1 MIRCNIKS
9 MKTRVSIL
17 LLLMLIL
24 TFYPSNVCADVIEPG
39 MKEIKNYYKISNIN
53 DYSDY
58 VFLIHG
64 NPSPTYEIINSS
76 KFSFYKLSQIS
87 IYAVKKSNF
96 NEEDLKDKSDAEI
109 QDYFKNNPEVIH
121 SNLELDGLY
130 GTVKIDNPLDSAVT
144 ILRIVSLNES
154 ELEIEKSK
162 IIYVYKD
169 GSLEEKIFKNQND
182 TPQPSPN
189 TSPSFFAEFW
199 YFILPVLAI
208 AAIGLILV
216 SRRLKK

>member
-1 MIRCNIKS
+1 
-9 MKTRVSIL
+9 MKNRVSIL
-17 LLLMLIL
+17 FLLMLIL
-24 TFYPSNVCADVIEPG
+24 TFFPSNACADVIEPG

-64 NPSPTYEIINSS
+64 NPSPMYEIINSS
-76 KFSFYKLSQIS
+76 KFSFYKLSHVS
-87 IYAVKKSNF
+87 IYAVRRSYF
-96 NEEDLKDKSDAEI
+96 NEDYLKDKSDAEI
-109 QDYFKNNPEVIH
+109 QEYFQNNPEVIH
-121 SNLELDGLY
+121 SNIELDGLY
-130 GTVKIDNPLDSAVT
+130 GTVKMDNPLDTAVT
-144 ILRIVSLNES
+144 ILKVVSLNDN

-162 IIYVYKD
+162 IIYVYND
-169 GSLEEKIFKNQND
+169 GSLEEKIFKKQND
-182 TPQPSPN
+182 TPQPSQN